1 MGSCNAQLESVKSEL
16 KMCKADAG
24 GADAESRKKLARAAG
39 DEDKMKAKEEGE
51 KAALEGK
58 VKDEE
63 AKIAGMSNAKADEA
77 AQRQKEKDECK
88 ISSMSA
94 AKKECDARVDT
105 LNQQIGMLQAKAG
118 GKGGGSGGKGG
129 KGRGSGAASE

>member
-1 MGSCNAQLESVKSEL
+1 M
-16 KMCKADAG
+16 
-24 GADAESRKKLARAAG
+24 KLARAAG

-63 AKIAGMSNAKADEA
+63 AT
-77 AQRQKEKDECK
+77 QRQKEKDECK

-118 GKGGGSGGKGG
+118 GKGGGDKDAA
-129 KGRGSGAASE
+129 GAASDEEEALKKANKKLQSDMDDQKASYEKKLA